1 MTSAIEPTS
10 ENRKPPAAGAHA
22 LFAAIAAIA
31 VGLSATPATAQTIDY
46 GALQQLFGEPVT
58 TIATGSP
65 QRATNV
71 PANMEIITADDIL
84 RSGADN
90 IPDILQFVAGVDVRR
105 YSFAQTD
112 VSVRGYDQPDS
123 PRLLVLING
132 RQVYLDDYGYT
143 AWASLP
149 VQMEEIRQIEIVK
162 GPNSALFGFNASGG
176 VINIITFDPLLDS
189 TNEATVRGGTQG
201 YASGSAVMTIHDG
214 DQAGLRLSAGGF
226 RAGEFST
233 SGVPAALGAFDRT
246 PDQYSFSAA
255 GTLMPTPKIA
265 LTAEATAVNLE
276 TFEVSPLPS
285 FADEAVETNSLKF
298 GLAADTGY
306 GLLNLTAYRNEL
318 EFTDQSTVPEPRED
332 NQTYVVQASDVF
344 KLDDDDTIRLGVEYR
359 DVFDNS
365 ALVGG
370 SIGYTVYSASAMWDW
385 QILPQLTLT
394 NALRFDRLGLRYDG
408 TTAPGDRYSISN
420 YNDAVL
426 TEPSFNS
433 GLVYKPTDDD
443 TVRLLAARGIQAPSL
458 LDLGFQASYHIGGF
472 PVAFIGSP
480 DLSAASVMNF
490 EIDYDRTLSPSTTLR
505 AAVFDQNTNDLL
517 ASALNT
523 PLAPG
528 AGGLVSY
535 SENVGNSTADGA
547 EIELKGAIEQG
558 VRWSV
563 SYSYISISDHLILS
577 STIGLSG
584 LLDYAHGSPESVVDA
599 GLGYSWDRFDADAQ
613 ARWQSQFVDFE
624 PTVGGGAEPFT
635 VDDYVTMNARIGY
648 RITDSLTLAVTGDE
662 LLQSR
667 IFETA
672 GLPVDRRIMAS
683 ISSRF

>member
-58 TIATGSP
+58 TSATGSP

-332 NQTYVVQASDVF
+332 SQTYVVQASDVL
-344 KLDDDDTIRLGVEYR
+344 KLDADDTIRLGVEYR

-365 ALVGG
+365 MLVGG
-370 SIGYTVYSASAMWDW
+370 SVGYTVYSASAMWDW

-394 NALRFDRLGLRYDG
+394 DALRFDRLGLRYDG

-443 TVRLLAARGIQAPSL
+443 TVRLLAGRGIQAPSL
-458 LDLGFQASYHIGGF
+458 LDLGLQASYHVGSF
-472 PVAFIGSP
+472 PVAFIGNP
-480 DLSAASVMNF
+480 DLQAASVMNY
-490 EIDYDRTLSPSTTLR
+490 EIDYDRTLSPGAALR
-505 AAVFDQNTNDLL
+505 VAVFDQKTDDLL
-517 ASALNT
+517 SSALNA

-535 SENVGNSTADGA
+535 SQNVGSSAADGA
-547 EIELKGAIEQG
+547 EVELKGTTEQG
-558 VRWSV
+558 VRWNV
-563 SYSYISISDHLILS
+563 SYSYVSISDHLTLS
-577 STIGLSG
+577 STTGFSG

-599 GLGYSWDRFDADAQ
+599 GSGYSWSRFDVDVQ
-613 ARWQSQFVDFE
+613 ARWQSQFVDSE
-624 PTVGGGAEPFT
+624 PTIGGSAEPIT
-635 VDDYVTMNARIGY
+635 IDDYVTMDARIGY

-672 GLPVDRRIMAS
+672 GLPVERRIMAS
-683 ISSRF
+683 FSSRF